1 MLDLRNRR
9 RPSTRLA
16 GAACLSLALSGLGGG
31 FGGCHGGAP
40 PPVAPLPSLSAAV
53 EPPAS
58 SAAATA
64 PAPATAAASATV
76 AAHEAPVAPPPS
88 AGSTKI
94 TLKNDPAWATCHR
107 TYDARLKDVSRDV
120 DAMAR
125 GCAKIT
131 KMALLG
137 KALTG
142 KQGDQDPPQT
152 FPLTA
157 EANHCYRVYALA
169 SEGIK
174 DLDLAIKDST
184 GAIAAEDSTDDP
196 SPVIVEDGAVCFKE
210 ADSAIVV
217 VSVGLGKGNYAVEI
231 WKD

>member
-1 MLDLRNRR
+1 MLDSRNRT

-16 GAACLSLALSGLGGG
+16 GAACLSLALGGL
-31 FGGCHGGAP
+31 GGCHGGRQ
-40 PPVAPLPSLSAAV
+40 PPVAPVPSPSAAV
-53 EPPAS
+53 ETPAS
-58 SAAATA
+58 SAAAAA
-64 PAPATAAASATV
+64 PAPATAAAAATV
-76 AAHEAPVAPPPS
+76 VPHETPVAPPPS
-88 AGSTKI
+88 AGSTKV

-120 DAMAR
+120 DAMAKA
-125 GCAKIT
+125 CAKVT
-131 KMALLG
+131 KMTLVG
-137 KALTG
+137 KGLTG
-142 KQGDQDPPQT
+142 KQGDRDPPQT

-157 EANHCYRVYALA
+157 EANHCYRVYAQA
-169 SEGIK
+169 SDGIK

-210 ADSAIVV
+210 ADSATLV

>member
-1 MLDLRNRR
+1 
-9 RPSTRLA
+9 
-16 GAACLSLALSGLGGG
+16 
-31 FGGCHGGAP
+31 
-40 PPVAPLPSLSAAV
+40 V
-53 EPPAS
+53 ETPAS
-58 SAAATA
+58 SATA
-64 PAPATAAASATV
+64 PTPAPAAAAPSATV
-76 AAHEAPVAPPPS
+76 APHETPVAPPPS

-107 TYDARLKDVSRDV
+107 TYDARLKDVARDV
-120 DAMAR
+120 DAMAK
-125 GCAKIT
+125 GCAKVT
-131 KMALLG
+131 KMTPVS

-157 EANHCYRVYALA
+157 EANHCYRVYAQA
-169 SEGIK
+169 SDGIK

-210 ADSAIVV
+210 ADSATLV